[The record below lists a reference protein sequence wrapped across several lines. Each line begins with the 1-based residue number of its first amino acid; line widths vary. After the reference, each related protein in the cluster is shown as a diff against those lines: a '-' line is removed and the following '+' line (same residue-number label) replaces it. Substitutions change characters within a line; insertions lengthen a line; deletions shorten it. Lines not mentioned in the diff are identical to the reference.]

1 MSKAFSIFKLH
12 KPFEPAGDQP
22 EAISAL
28 VQGLSKGMK
37 KQTLLGATGTGKT
50 FTMANVIAQYNKP
63 TLVIAHNKTLA
74 AQLAQE
80 FREFFPEAAVHYF
93 VSYYDYYQP
102 EAYMPASDTYIEKD
116 ASINKEIDMLRH
128 ASTQAL
134 LTRRDVIIVASV
146 SCIYGL
152 GSPEEYEKVNLKL
165 EIGMKMDRLTL
176 MKKLI
181 GIHFERTNADLNP
194 GTFRSIGTRVE
205 FMPVSETVMYQ
216 IEMFGGSISKI
227 TKVDPTSA
235 SIISEE
241 KDPRHGGT
249 GIFVFPAKHFI
260 TEDVKKKKAL
270 VEIKKELTQQ
280 LKKFEKEG
288 KLLEAERIKRRT
300 NYDLAMIKE
309 VGYCNGIENYSRH
322 LSGKKEGEPPETLLS
337 YFPHTGSRKH
347 TLRHSH
353 PILEGQDSSG
363 RSEDSSEYVPDFLT
377 IIDESHV
384 TLPQLNGMYAGD
396 ASRKNTLVEYGFRLP
411 SAKDNRPLKYNEFQE
426 RIGPVIYTS
435 ATPSEIERKESEQ
448 IVEQIIRPTG
458 LVDPEIIIR
467 SISEGRNTFEL
478 PVSEDSAQDDVRR
491 RSHSILEGKVL
502 SGRSE
507 YSSEHHLEHY
517 PGQIQDFISEAEI
530 TIKKGFRVL
539 ATTLTKKM
547 AEDLS
552 VFLKD
557 KRIKAEYLHSDI
569 KTMDRIKI
577 LTQFRK
583 GEIDILVGV
592 NLLREGLDLPEV
604 ALIGILDAD
613 KAGFLR
619 SETSLIQTIGRAAR
633 NSEGRVILYADI
645 MTPAMEYA
653 LNETTRRRN
662 IQLAYNKKHGITP
675 KTIMKKIKDITE
687 EMESEHGK
695 AVNAELNLDLEVFK
709 RAYAK
714 EFKKDKKL
722 SRKIPNTSLGH
733 SYLSDEEIGNLI
745 YEKIIK
751 MKEKEM
757 NKAVK
762 ELDFET
768 AAILRDEIGVL
779 RIRVEKKD

>member
-1 MSKAFSIFKLH
+1 MPKNQEKQGNIFKLH
-12 KPFEPAGDQP
+12 NPFKPAGDQP
-22 EAISAL
+22 AAISKL
-28 VQGLSKGMK
+28 VEGLRKGMK

-50 FTMANVIAQYNKP
+50 FTIANVIAQYNKP

-80 FREFFPEAAVHYF
+80 FRLFFPDSAVHYF

-134 LTRRDVIIVASV
+134 LTRPDAIIIASV

-165 EIGMKMDRLTL
+165 ELSMKMDRMSL
-176 MKKLI
+176 MKRLI
-181 GIHFERTNADLNP
+181 EIHFERTNADLAP
-194 GTFRSIGTRVE
+194 GTFRSIGSRVE
-205 FMPVSETVMYQ
+205 FMPVSETLMYQ
-216 IEMFGGSISKI
+216 IEISGGEISKI
-227 TKVDPTSA
+227 TKVDPISA
-235 SIISEE
+235 HIIKEE
-241 KDPRHGGT
+241 ECVF
-249 GIFVFPAKHFI
+249 IFPAKHFI
-260 TEDVKKKKAL
+260 TEEEKLKVAL
-270 VEIKKELTQQ
+270 VNIKKELKEQ

-309 VGYCNGIENYSRH
+309 VGYCSGIENYSRH
-322 LSGKKEGEPPETLLS
+322 LSGKMEGEPPETLLS
-337 YFPHTGSRKH
+337 YFP
-347 TLRHSH
+347 
-353 PILEGQDSSG
+353 D
-363 RSEDSSEYVPDFLT
+363 DFLT

-384 TLPQLNGMYAGD
+384 TLPQLQGMYAGD

-411 SAKDNRPLKYNEFQE
+411 SAKDNRPLKYEEFQK

-435 ATPSEIERKESEQ
+435 ATPSEQERSQSEQ

-458 LVDPEIIIR
+458 LVDQETVVR
-467 SISEGRNTFEL
+467 
-478 PVSEDSAQDDVRR
+478 PVSEKANY
-491 RSHSILEGKVL
+491 K
-502 SGRSE
+502 
-507 YSSEHHLEHY
+507 
-517 PGQIQDFISEAEI
+517 GQITDFIEETEK

-552 VFLKD
+552 VYLKD
-557 KRIKAEYLHSDI
+557 KKIKAEYLHSDI

-583 GEIDILVGV
+583 GDFDVLVGV

-633 NSEGRVILYADI
+633 NSEGKVILYADI
-645 MTPAMEYA
+645 MTDAMNHA
-653 LNETTRRRN
+653 LNETKRRRD
-662 IQLAYNKKHGITP
+662 IQLAHNKKHGITP
-675 KTIMKKIKDITE
+675 KTISKNIKDITE
-687 EMESEHGK
+687 ELESEHGK
-695 AVNAELNLDLEVFK
+695 AVNAELSLDLEIFK
-709 RAYAK
+709 RAYKKELAK
-714 EFKKDKKL
+714 PFKPKG
-722 SRKIPNTSLGH
+722 LGESH
-733 SYLSDEEIGNLI
+733 LSDQEIEILT

-751 MKEKEM
+751 LKEKEM
-757 NKAVK
+757 NRAVK

-768 AAILRDEIGVL
+768 AAILRDEIVVL
-779 RIRVEKKD
+779 KGKV

>member
-1 MSKAFSIFKLH
+1 MSKNIFKLH
-12 KPFEPAGDQP
+12 KPFQPAGDQP
-22 EAISAL
+22 KAISEL
-28 VQGLSKGMK
+28 LNGLEKGMK
-37 KQTLLGATGTGKT
+37 KQTLIGATGTGKT
-50 FTMANVIAQYNKP
+50 FTMANVIAAYNKP

-80 FREFFPEAAVHYF
+80 FKQFFPDAAVHYF

-116 ASINKEIDMLRH
+116 AQINKEIDRLRH
-128 ASTQAL
+128 ATTEAL

-152 GSPEEYEKVNLKL
+152 GSPVEYEKVNLKL
-165 EIGMKMDRLTL
+165 KIGMKISRMAL

-181 GIHFERTNADLNP
+181 EIHFERTNANLNP
-194 GTFRSIGTRVE
+194 GTFRSIGSRVE
-205 FMPVSETVMYQ
+205 IMPISEKIMYQ
-216 IEMFGGSISKI
+216 VEIQNELISKI
-227 TKVDPTSA
+227 KKIDPIS
-235 SIISEE
+235 SQIIKPARPPKSGAGEE
-241 KDPRHGGT
+241 EPLF
-249 GIFVFPAKHFI
+249 IFPVKHFI

-270 VEIKKELTQQ
+270 VEIKKELTSQ

-300 NYDLAMIKE
+300 NYDLAMIRE

-337 YFPHTGSRKH
+337 YFPHIKNQEH
-347 TLRHSH
+347 TLRRSHS
-353 PILEGQDSSG
+353 ILEGQESSG
-363 RSEDSSEYVPDFLT
+363 SSEYSSEYIPDFLT
-377 IIDESHV
+377 VIDESHV
-384 TLPQLNGMYAGD
+384 TLPQLQGMYAGD

-411 SAKDNRPLKYNEFQE
+411 SAKDNRPLKYEEFSE

-435 ATPSEIERKESEQ
+435 ATPSDQERAQSEQ
-448 IVEQIIRPTG
+448 MVEQIIRPTG
-458 LVDPEIIIR
+458 LVDPEISVR
-467 SISEGRNTFEL
+467 
-478 PVSEDSAQDDVRR
+478 PVSESLAQDNSLR
-491 RSHSILEGKVL
+491 RSHSILEGQES

-507 YSSEHHLEHY
+507 YSSEYTSGPY
-517 PGQIQDFISEAEI
+517 PGQIQDFIKEI
-530 TIKKGFRVL
+530 EKTIKMGFRVL

-552 VFLKD
+552 TYLKD
-557 KRIKAEYLHSDI
+557 KKIKAEYLHSDI
-569 KTMDRIKI
+569 KTIERIKI

-583 GEIDILVGV
+583 GDFDVLVGV

-613 KAGFLR
+613 KEGFLR

-633 NSEGRVILYADI
+633 NVYGKVILYADV
-645 MTPAMEYA
+645 MTGSLERAIG
-653 LNETTRRRN
+653 ETTRRRN
-662 IQLAYNKKHGITP
+662 IQIAYNKKHNITP

-695 AVNAELNLDLEVFK
+695 TVNAELALDVEL
-709 RAYAK
+709 
-714 EFKKDKKL
+714 FKKAFARDKSNKGKNE
-722 SRKIPNTSLGH
+722 SDSIKNSL
-733 SYLSDEEIGNLI
+733 LSDEERNTTV

-751 MKEKEM
+751 IKEKEM

-768 AAILRDEIGVL
+768 AAILRDEIVVL
-779 RIRVEKKD
+779 KEKIKI